1 MRPSV
6 LAALWGFTKGLEGYV
21 DQMYADVLGLVT
33 TGCGNLIDPE
43 PLASQLPWLH
53 RADDTPA
60 TVDEIALEWH
70 AVKDGRINAYQGLR
84 PLYLPAQAVAAL
96 VLLRFRQNEVYLS
109 RRWARW
115 ADWPAD
121 AQLGAHSCAWAAGAQ
136 WTAPKFD
143 AAAALMSADG
153 FMTIAGPPG
162 DANVDISFRGEA
174 WLRDGP
180 VGSAATTNAGLRHRN
195 LDNKTCF
202 QNASRVL
209 TAGSDPDELHWPAVL
224 EAP

>member
-21 DQMYADVLGLVT
+21 DQMYTDVLNLVT

-43 PLASQLPWLH
+43 SLAATLPWLH
-53 RADDTPA
+53 RGTDAPA
-60 TVDEIALEWH
+60 TANEIDDEWH

-84 PLYLPAQAVAAL
+84 PLYLKPAAVAAL
-96 VLLRFRQNEVYLS
+96 VQLRFTQNEVYLA
-109 RRWARW
+109 RRWASW
-115 ADWPAD
+115 AQWPAD

-136 WTAPKFD
+136 WRAPKFD
-143 AAAALMSADG
+143 YAASAMD
-153 FMTIAGPPG
+153 FLTIAGPVG
-162 DANVDISFRGEA
+162 DANVDITCRGEA

-180 VGSAATTNAGLRHRN
+180 LGCAATTNAGLRHRN

-209 TAGSDPDELHWPAVL
+209 AAGMDPDVLFWPAVV